1 MLAKL
6 EFNEIRL
13 SSLFPLQA
21 ERRRY
26 LFHIFMET
34 EVCHTVNRV
43 LSPLITWGTGV
54 RLAWLRRIKR
64 HPSGVFTAPPKSYME
79 RQAALNMISHNSN
92 YNKRIPSSSIN
103 IGIVIICA
111 GGPFP
116 RLERPPPSP
125 SPFSLLS
132 LSIDTHI
139 HTATDRESPT
149 RPDSLF
155 AMLPPLC
162 SPLLY
167 RRRHQIFRAVCS
179 RMFAGKIWMIGNNK
193 RINSNAAAEPI
204 AGSLM
209 TFLRRAN
216 WQPWAQDTGD
226 TPRPVIKLSN
236 KKPSARLPVTFRD

>member
-139 HTATDRESPT
+139 HTATDRERERVRPDPT
-149 RPDSLF
+149 RYL
-155 AMLPPLC
+155 
-162 SPLLY
+162 
-167 RRRHQIFRAVCS
+167 QCS
-179 RMFAGKIWMIGNNK
+179 RRFV
-193 RINSNAAAEPI
+193 
-204 AGSLM
+204 
-209 TFLRRAN
+209 
-216 WQPWAQDTGD
+216 
-226 TPRPVIKLSN
+226 PRYCIDGAIKYSELFVLACLLA
-236 KKPSARLPVTFRD
+236 KYEWLETIKE